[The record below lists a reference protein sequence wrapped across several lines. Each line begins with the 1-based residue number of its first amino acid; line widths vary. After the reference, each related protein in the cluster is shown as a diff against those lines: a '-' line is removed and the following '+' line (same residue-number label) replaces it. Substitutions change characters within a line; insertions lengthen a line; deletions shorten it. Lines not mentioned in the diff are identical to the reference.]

1 MAPDDPDLF
10 VFRSEKHFIW
20 HIGKF
25 AYTKNFYIYNN
36 SFPHFSDT
44 HLKIEE
50 RYQRENYECPVCLHL
65 QSALNFPLPIV
76 KVYKIDALEQHLRLH
91 KQQEYIG
98 IINRRPAFPISQ
110 KLI

>member
-36 SFPHFSDT
+36 SFPHF
-44 HLKIEE
+44 
-50 RYQRENYECPVCLHL
+50 
-65 QSALNFPLPIV
+65 
-76 KVYKIDALEQHLRLH
+76 
-91 KQQEYIG
+91 
-98 IINRRPAFPISQ
+98 
-110 KLI
+110 